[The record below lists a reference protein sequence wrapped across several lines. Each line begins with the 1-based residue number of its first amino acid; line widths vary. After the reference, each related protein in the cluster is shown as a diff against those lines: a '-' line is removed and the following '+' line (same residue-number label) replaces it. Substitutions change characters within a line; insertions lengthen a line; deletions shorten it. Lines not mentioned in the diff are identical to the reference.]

1 MFNWVTWLRKR
12 GGWDILYAIYTSIA
26 TTVRQP
32 IYRAC
37 LLQETVGRN
46 TVRRIPSIS
55 YSKFWKSFF
64 YLLKILL
71 ESLDFCCT
79 SDCFDFWVDISIY
92 TIQISKSL
100 ENLCRSKG
108 KKLRLI
114 NVFGHSF
121 FSFPFPP
128 RNFIISNLIMNRSHY
143 HLIRWIQLSQPQTTV
158 VSYTSLD
165 LIAKNVSL
173 MAIRNYTT
181 RYRRQRNMCLW
192 CLFMLLSSTPHCRRL
207 RGLTMYRTRVTYTSW
222 EYVSWGMLLH
232 RIVVQRN
239 YWIHPDKG

>member
-1 MFNWVTWLRKR
+1 M
-12 GGWDILYAIYTSIA
+12 
-26 TTVRQP
+26 
-32 IYRAC
+32 RAC
-37 LLQETVGRN
+37 CKKLLEGIPFVEFHRYRISVQVLEIFLLSFEDSS
-46 TVRRIPSIS
+46 RIPGFLLYVWLLHDSNIEES
-55 YSKFWKSFF
+55 RESMQKQGKEIDQRFRSF
-64 YLLKILL
+64 
-71 ESLDFCCT
+71 
-79 SDCFDFWVDISIY
+79 V
-92 TIQISKSL
+92 
-100 ENLCRSKG
+100 
-108 KKLRLI
+108 
-114 NVFGHSF
+114 
-121 FSFPFPP
+121 FSFPLSL

-158 VSYTSLD
+158 VSYTSFD

-192 CLFMLLSSTPHCRRL
+192 CLFMLLSSTPHCRRP

>member
-1 MFNWVTWLRKR
+1 M
-12 GGWDILYAIYTSIA
+12 
-26 TTVRQP
+26 
-32 IYRAC
+32 RAC
-37 LLQETVGRN
+37 CKKLLEGIPFVEFHRY
-46 TVRRIPSIS
+46 RIPS
-55 YSKFWKSFF
+55 FGNLLSFEDSSRIPGF
-64 YLLKILL
+64 LLYVWLL
-71 ESLDFCCT
+71 RFLSGYIDIHDSNIEESRE
-79 SDCFDFWVDISIY
+79 SM
-92 TIQISKSL
+92 QKQ
-100 ENLCRSKG
+100 G
-108 KKLRLI
+108 KEIDQRFRF
-114 NVFGHSF
+114 NSF
-121 FSFPFPP
+121 VFSFPFFP

-158 VSYTSLD
+158 VSYTSFD

-192 CLFMLLSSTPHCRRL
+192 CLFMLLSSTPHCRRP